1 MKRQMIV
8 LLAVVVSVGA
18 LVPVW
23 AQREKSRGTNLAP
36 ETMARNLADDLRD
49 ARGLLSRVLSTR
61 EKDGS
66 GARERETR
74 RDADSDRRR
83 LEVLLENA
91 ERDAR
96 ELEREVIRLRDQN
109 SSQFNDRNRG
119 RQALRDSE
127 FDQIIFTVR
136 RARTA
141 GEEMR
146 IVRQLALE
154 QWITSGQL
162 RDLLKV
168 VDQSRDQE
176 ETAYLLYP
184 RLTDSGRFYTI
195 RDSFKST
202 ASWASVCQRLGV
214 R

>member
-109 SSQFNDRNRG
+109 YSQFNDRNRG

>member
-109 SSQFNDRNRG
+109 YSQFNDRNRG
-119 RQALRDSE
+119 RQALRDSD

>member
-1 MKRQMIV
+1 MLYI
-8 LLAVVVSVGA
+8 
-18 LVPVW
+18 
-23 AQREKSRGTNLAP
+23 
-36 ETMARNLADDLRD
+36 
-49 ARGLLSRVLSTR
+49 
-61 EKDGS
+61 
-66 GARERETR
+66 
-74 RDADSDRRR
+74 
-83 LEVLLENA
+83 
-91 ERDAR
+91 
-96 ELEREVIRLRDQN
+96 
-109 SSQFNDRNRG
+109 
-119 RQALRDSE
+119 
-127 FDQIIFTVR
+127 
-136 RARTA
+136 A
-141 GEEMR
+141 GDEMR

>member
-8 LLAVVVSVGA
+8 LLAAVVSVGA

-23 AQREKSRGTNLAP
+23 AQREKSRGTNLTP
-36 ETMARNLADDLRD
+36 ETMARNLADNLRD

-61 EKDGS
+61 EKEGG
-66 GARERETR
+66 GARERETQ
-74 RDADSDRRR
+74 RDAASDRRR

-96 ELEREVIRLRDQN
+96 ELEREVGRLRDQN
-109 SSQFNDRNRG
+109 YSQFNDRNRG
-119 RQALRDSE
+119 RQAMRDSD
-127 FDQIIFTVR
+127 FDQIVFAVR

-141 GEEMR
+141 GDEMR

-202 ASWASVCQRLGV
+202 TSWASVCQRLGV